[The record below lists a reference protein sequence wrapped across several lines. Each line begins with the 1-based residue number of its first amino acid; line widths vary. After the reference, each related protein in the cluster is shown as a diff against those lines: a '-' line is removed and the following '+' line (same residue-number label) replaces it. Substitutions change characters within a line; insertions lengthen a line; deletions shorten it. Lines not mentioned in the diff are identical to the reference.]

1 MKRFI
6 VDSLIVLILV
16 AVGSSFMDQQDSSVY
31 EEIKRF
37 EKDVNEHKAPANNG
51 TYGIVEDVHL
61 NKATVFA
68 KNSGEVIEEIVG
80 VSVELVAS
88 IFNALV
94 E

>member
-6 VDSLIVLILV
+6 LDGLIVLILV
-16 AVGSSFMDQQDSSVY
+16 SVGSSFMDQQEKTVN
-31 EEIKRF
+31 EEINQF
-37 EKDVNEHKAPANNG
+37 EKEVNQHKTPTQKEMYAP
-51 TYGIVEDVHL
+51 VQDVHL
-61 NKATVFA
+61 NKATQLA

-88 IFNALV
+88 IFKALV